1 MFDSLRVQSQDNEFF
16 HEIGEF
22 KLLTE
27 ILSANSKSEAACT
40 NVLRLISGL
49 LGVNTALMISK
60 KDIIKMFIESGGV
73 EAINNVLSKQKEIRT
88 VVELCMQILCV
99 LPLDEGKSA
108 CILLLLLSILFFRT
122 MNRRRGRKAWT

>member
-88 VVELCMQILCV
+88 VVGLCMQLLRV
-99 LPLDEGKSA
+99 LPPDEGKSA
-108 CILLLLLSILFFRT
+108 SLSFAIVISFFSQ
-122 MNRRRGRKAWT
+122 